1 MSVGRILL
9 HFFRV
14 ALNLFPGGC
23 DPLSM
28 DGKPLIPQT
37 GDTVMFRKII
47 LALSA
52 TAALGAAALAPTAAS
67 AWGHGHGGHGHHWRG
82 GYGFG
87 FYGPTYIASSPDCY
101 RVRRVVDTAYG
112 PRVRRI
118 LVCN

>member
-1 MSVGRILL
+1 
-9 HFFRV
+9 
-14 ALNLFPGGC
+14 
-23 DPLSM
+23 
-28 DGKPLIPQT
+28 
-37 GDTVMFRKII
+37 MFRKLV

-52 TAALGAAALAPTAAS
+52 TVALGAAALAPTAAS
-67 AWGHGHGGHGHHWRG
+67 AWGHGHGGGFHGGHHWRG

-101 RVRRVVDTAYG
+101 RVRRVVETAYG